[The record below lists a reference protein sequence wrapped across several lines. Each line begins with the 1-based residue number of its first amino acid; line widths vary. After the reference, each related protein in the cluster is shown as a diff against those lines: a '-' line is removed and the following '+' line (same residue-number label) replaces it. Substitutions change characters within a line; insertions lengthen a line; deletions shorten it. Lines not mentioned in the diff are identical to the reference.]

1 MSGTPTTL
9 PLASCSFE
17 VPGPPVPKGRARAY
31 RTKSGKMGH
40 FTPAKTKRYET
51 TVRIAGM
58 GAQARRAPF
67 TDPNQT
73 GPTWPRDARYRVTC
87 RAFFGDRRA
96 RDLDN
101 VLKSLCDGLNGVMWR
116 DDAQIDAKAI
126 TRHHDK
132 ERPRLEVEIEAYPSK
147 DDGKRDKPVLPPRA
161 KKRWEGILR

>member
-1 MSGTPTTL
+1 MSTVTPTTL

-58 GAQARRAPF
+58 GAQAKSRGGIF
-67 TDPNQT
+67 
-73 GPTWPRDARYRVTC
+73 GVHCGWPLHARYRVTC